1 MVGII
6 AAALIALAAAPAQ
19 AEPAPPAVEPAACPA
34 LALKAPAFAGARCG
48 FLVVPENRTVDN
60 GKTIRLL
67 VAIVPARSPTP
78 APDPVVHLTGG
89 PGGIAILE
97 AQELVDAGFNADR
110 DLILLDQRGT
120 KYSEP
125 ALICPDIDRYQAS
138 SLALPLDGRANERRH
153 VRATAACRARL
164 TREGADLSA
173 YNTTENAADV
183 ADLRKALGIAEW
195 NVFGVSY
202 GTDLALTLLRDHPEG
217 IRTVTIDSV
226 VPPNAVKLSAFWPN
240 ASHGFHALFAA
251 CAKQRSCRK
260 RHPHLEAT
268 FTGLVRRLEAH
279 PVTVRVRPATGG
291 NPVPV
296 TLDGGALANWLVS
309 AALDTPTLRH
319 VPAIIGALAAGD
331 AHPIAAARL
340 ANVAPAGFVGYG
352 LVYGVACGEWVPYE
366 PASAIVPAGRR
377 VFPAYPRSVLGQA
390 PQFTFMTQDCRAWN
404 VPPQPATQHA
414 AVTSTVPTLVLEGG
428 FDSIAPL
435 AWGQL
440 AAQTLANSTVT
451 TYPGIGHFVIPES
464 PCAQRVFASFLAN
477 PNAPDTGCVAG
488 LRPPPFRG

>member
-1 MVGII
+1 MAGII
-6 AAALIALAAAPAQ
+6 AAVLVALAAPPAHAGPPAPAF
-19 AEPAPPAVEPAACPA
+19 EPTACPA
-34 LALKAPAFAGARCG
+34 LPVKMSALAGARCG
-48 FLVVPENRTVDN
+48 FLVVPENRSVDN

-67 VAIVPARSPTP
+67 VAIVPAQSPTP

-110 DLILLDQRGT
+110 DLILVGQRGT

-125 ALICPDIDRYQAS
+125 ALTCPEIDRYLAN
-138 SLALPLDGRANERRH
+138 SLALPLDSRANERRH

-164 TREGADLSA
+164 TRERADLPA

-202 GTDLALTLLRDHPEG
+202 GTALALTLLRDYPEG

-226 VPPNAVKLSAFWPN
+226 VPPSAAKLSALWPN

-279 PVTVRVRPATGG
+279 PVTVRVRPAAGG
-291 NPVPV
+291 DAVPV

-309 AALDTPTLRH
+309 AALATPTLRH
-319 VPAIIGALAAGD
+319 VPAMIGALAAGD
-331 AHPIAAARL
+331 ARPIAAARL
-340 ANVAPAGFVGYG
+340 ADVTPAGFIGYG
-352 LVYGVACGEWVPYE
+352 LVYGVTCGEWVPYE
-366 PASAIVPAGRR
+366 PTSAIVPAGRR
-377 VFPAYPRSVLGQA
+377 AFPGYPRSVLAQP
-390 PQFTFMTQDCRAWN
+390 PQFTFMTQDCRAWH
-404 VPPQPATQHA
+404 VPPQPATQR
-414 AVTSTVPTLVLEGG
+414 AVTTSTTPTLVLEGG

-435 AWGQL
+435 PWGRL
-440 AAQTLANSTVT
+440 AAQTLASSTVT

-477 PNAPDTGCVAG
+477 PSAPDTGCVAG
-488 LRPPPFRG
+488 LRPPRFRG